1 VKVLVAYASKHGATA
16 EIAQAIAEV
25 LRGSGHD
32 ADVAA
37 AEIAP
42 APDAY
47 EAIVLGSAI
56 YAGSW
61 LEPATAYAR
70 AHAAEI
76 AARPAWLFSS
86 GPLGE
91 PEPPLEDQPAELD
104 ELARL
109 LRPRWHTLFAGR
121 YDPEALGFGERAIMT
136 AVKAAPGDYRN
147 WDRIRRWAGDVAGEL
162 SRESA

>member
-16 EIAQAIAEV
+16 EIAEAIAEV
-25 LRGSGHD
+25 LRSSGHD
-32 ADVAA
+32 TDVAA

-42 APDAY
+42 APDGY
-47 EAIVLGSAI
+47 EAVVLGSAL

-61 LEPATAYAR
+61 LEPATTYAR
-70 AHAAEI
+70 THADTI
-76 AARPAWLFSS
+76 AGLPAWLFSS

-91 PEPPLEDQPAELD
+91 PEPPLADQPAELD

-109 LRPRWHTLFAGR
+109 LQPRWHTLFAGR
-121 YDPEALGFGERAIMT
+121 YDPDVLGYGEQAIMT

-147 WDRIRRWAGDVAGEL
+147 WDRIRRWAGDVAAEL
-162 SRESA
+162 SGGGD